1 MSDSPLA
8 LLLLIGLALVFAFLC
23 GVRDCASVVAT
34 VIASR
39 VPSGRKALTIAAIAE
54 FIGPFLF
61 GVAVATTIGKDLLN
75 SDEIQISVVIAA
87 LIAAIVW
94 NLFTLWLGL
103 PSSSSHALVGGL
115 IGAAVIQSGWSV
127 VQPAGLAKVLLAL
140 AISPPLGLL
149 AGYLVTKVV
158 LFLVR
163 GATPSINTFFKRG
176 QIPTSFVLALSHGTN
191 DAQKAMGVI
200 ALGLVSAGVI
210 PSFYVPQWVV
220 VACAAAIACGA
231 FLGGWRLIKTLGGKL
246 YKIRPMDGFNTQIAS
261 SGVILSMALLGGPVS
276 TTQVVSSA
284 IMGVGSAERILKVR
298 WSVAAQV
305 AALAVDD
312 SGHGDSGGRGVGYS
326 GEAAMSWLTN
336 LFKPRQDQ
344 FTKLLI
350 EQAACVV
357 KGLDALNAYVTI
369 SNTKVGEAKASD
381 AENRRSQERWRQ
393 VR

>member
-1 MSDSPLA
+1 MPDTFWPVV
-8 LLLLIGLALVFAFLC
+8 LLVVLALVFDFLC

-39 VPSGRKALTIAAIAE
+39 ALSGRQALTIAAIAE

-75 SDEIQISVVIAA
+75 SDEIQLSVVIAA
-87 LIAAIVW
+87 LLAAITW

-115 IGAAVIQSGWSV
+115 IGAAVIQNGWSV
-127 VQPAGLAKVLLAL
+127 IQPAGLGKVLLAL
-140 AISPPLGLL
+140 AISPPLGFLT
-149 AGYLVTKVV
+149 GYLVTKVV
-158 LFLVR
+158 LFLAR

-176 QIPTSFVLALSHGTN
+176 QIPTSFALALSHGTN

-200 ALGLVSAGVI
+200 ALGLVSADVI

-220 VACAAAIACGA
+220 VACAAAIALGA
-231 FLGGWRLIKTLGGKL
+231 FLGGWRLIRTLGGKL

-284 IMGVGSAERILKVR
+284 IVGAGSAERLSKVR
-298 WSVAAQV
+298 WGVAANIGI
-305 AALAVDD
+305 A
-312 SGHGDSGGRGVGYS
+312 
-326 GEAAMSWLTN
+326 WLTTI
-336 LFKPRQDQ
+336 PV
-344 FTKLLI
+344 TALLGAI
-350 EQAACVV
+350 LSAIL
-357 KGLDALNAYVTI
+357 GRLL
-369 SNTKVGEAKASD
+369 
-381 AENRRSQERWRQ
+381 
-393 VR
+393 

>member
-39 VPSGRKALTIAAIAE
+39 ALSGRKALTIAAIAE

-115 IGAAVIQSGWSV
+115 IGAAVIESGWSV

-163 GATPSINTFFKRG
+163 GATPSVNTFFKRG
-176 QIPTSFVLALSHGTN
+176 QIPTSFALALSHGTN

-200 ALGLVSAGVI
+200 ALGLV
-210 PSFYVPQWVV
+210 
-220 VACAAAIACGA
+220 
-231 FLGGWRLIKTLGGKL
+231 
-246 YKIRPMDGFNTQIAS
+246 
-261 SGVILSMALLGGPVS
+261 VS
-276 TTQVVSSA
+276 
-284 IMGVGSAERILKVR
+284 RC
-298 WSVAAQV
+298 
-305 AALAVDD
+305 
-312 SGHGDSGGRGVGYS
+312 H
-326 GEAAMSWLTN
+326 
-336 LFKPRQDQ
+336 
-344 FTKLLI
+344 TKLLCAAVGGGGLRGRDCIRRLPGRLAAYQDARWQVVQDPAYGRVQHADRLVRGDPLHGVAGRTGEHDTGRQLGHHGGRLGRAHI
-350 EQAACVV
+350 E
-357 KGLDALNAYVTI
+357 GALECGRV
-369 SNTKVGEAKASD
+369 
-381 AENRRSQERWRQ
+381 RSAPPGC
-393 VR
+393 